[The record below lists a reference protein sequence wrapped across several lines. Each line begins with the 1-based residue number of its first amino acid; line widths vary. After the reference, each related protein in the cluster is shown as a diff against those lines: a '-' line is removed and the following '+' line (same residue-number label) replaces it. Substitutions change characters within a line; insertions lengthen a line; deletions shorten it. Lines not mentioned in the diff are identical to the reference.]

1 MIFREG
7 DVYAAMRDCY
17 QALSLDPGHMKSHFR
32 LCKCLNELGWCSEA
46 SECLKIFT
54 GKFPDYASTPACEA
68 LVKEVKDSLR
78 KTSSA
83 KSSSTAASTSSSSSS
98 GKQNS
103 NKRFKHTNQDDDR
116 LGLLIIVR
124 ISNFYFHF
132 LFF

>member
-1 MIFREG
+1 
-7 DVYAAMRDCY
+7 
-17 QALSLDPGHMKSHFR
+17 MKSHFR

-54 GKFPDYASTPACEA
+54 GKFPDYASTPACES

-78 KTSSA
+78 KTSA

-116 LGLLIIVR
+116 LDPLNIV
-124 ISNFYFHF
+124 IF
-132 LFF
+132 